1 MYCSSSLFSP
11 NFTKQRRTALFNL
24 SKSIGIVILSGF
36 IDIPNPRFRPRVSN
50 TSFDTDSSFLHRL
63 WHFRLLGFRG
73 RSFGSVLVSIECITF
88 RLTEYLASA
97 IIQNFLWQM
106 S

>member
-1 MYCSSSLFSP
+1 MYCSSSFLSP

-24 SKSIGIVILSGF
+24 SKFIGIVVLSGF
-36 IDIPNPRFRPRVSN
+36 IDIPNPRFMPRVFN
-50 TSFDTDSSFLHRL
+50 TTSDTDSSFLHRL
-63 WHFRLLGFRG
+63 WYFRLLDFRS
-73 RSFGSVLVSIECITF
+73 RSFGLVVVSIKCITF

-97 IIQNFLWQM
+97 IISNLLWQM